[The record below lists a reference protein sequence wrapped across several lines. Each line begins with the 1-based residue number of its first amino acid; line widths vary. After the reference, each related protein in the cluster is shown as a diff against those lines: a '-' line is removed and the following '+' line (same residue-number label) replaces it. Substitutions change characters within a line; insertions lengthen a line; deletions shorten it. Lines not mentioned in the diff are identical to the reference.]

1 MGIKELYRLLKA
13 TGIPTA
19 HNVFLK
25 AQKPPYILYRDDD
38 TDIIAANS
46 KVVLK
51 KQRITI
57 ELYSAPTGISNAEK
71 IVENLLDDFTTYS
84 KSRSFD
90 DAQQL
95 YVTYYN
101 FYII

>member
-1 MGIKELYRLLKA
+1 MDAKEVYRLLKS
-13 TGIPTA
+13 TGIPTT

-25 AQKPPYILYRDDD
+25 VQKPPYLLYRDDD

-46 KVVLK
+46 RAVLK
-51 KQRITI
+51 KQRITV
-57 ELYSAPTGISNAEK
+57 ELYSSPTEINNAEK
-71 IVENLLDDFTTYS
+71 IVENLLDEFTTYS
-84 KSRSFD
+84 KNRSFD
-90 DAQQL
+90 DEQQL